1 MQVYTVTK
9 SQYPDSVGNYIYNFE
24 QLPQENLY
32 IKICSLFLPSDTKA
46 IKRGNEILQDEQ
58 AQINIETDK
67 YGWFA
72 NSYYDDDG

>member
-1 MQVYTVTK
+1 MQVYTIKKV
-9 SQYPDSVGNYIYNFE
+9 SVETDAGYIYNFE

-46 IKRGNEILQDEQ
+46 IKRGNEILQDKQ

-72 NSYYDDDG
+72 NSFYDDDG